1 MFDNALN
8 ELDRDATGHC
18 KGECKDR
25 VTEGETQRQQAI
37 NQEPVDVPEDYPRAE
52 WADDRR
58 LNPGAWVA
66 TDKG

>member
-18 KGECKDR
+18 KGECRNR
-25 VTEGETQRQQAI
+25 VTEGERQRQQAI
-37 NQEPVDVPEDYPRAE
+37 NREPVDVPEEYPRAK

-58 LNPGAWVA
+58 LNPGAL
-66 TDKG
+66 GGHG